1 MISRVSGVIAKW
13 LLQAGAISAED
24 LDLYIYGIY
33 SFLFTITPLSLVVLL
48 SLPLN
53 MPLEGIL
60 LIVPFILLR
69 KFAGGF
75 HFKSALPCA
84 IVSTFLLLFF
94 LFGIKF
100 TLLCEKQIAFSILV
114 YLSLII
120 IITLSPIDSENRKL
134 SKLEKKF
141 FHKVSIVLSALFT
154 LLYTLFMLS
163 SLNHIAIPTGAGI
176 MLTALLQIPC
186 LIQNRFLRKTKRSD
200 KGIHS

>member
-1 MISRVSGVIAKW
+1 MISRVSVLIAKW

-33 SFLFTITPLSLVVLL
+33 SFLFTIAPLSLVVLL

-60 LIVPFILLR
+60 LIIPFILLR

-75 HFKSALPCA
+75 HFKSAIPCA

-94 LFGIKF
+94 LLGIKF
-100 TLLCEKQIAFSILV
+100 TLLWENQIAFSILV

-134 SKLEKKF
+134 SNLEKKF
-141 FHKVSIVLSALFT
+141 F
-154 LLYTLFMLS
+154 
-163 SLNHIAIPTGAGI
+163 
-176 MLTALLQIPC
+176 
-186 LIQNRFLRKTKRSD
+186 TKYQ
-200 KGIHS
+200 